1 MTGRTDDDTLDR
13 VRKTNPYGYI
23 VKPFEVTELKVAIEL
38 ALYKHDVE
46 VGRERMISELQ
57 GVVANVV
64 RQYIGAEKL
73 GPKGKNWFG

>member
-1 MTGRTDDDTLDR
+1 M
-13 VRKTNPYGYI
+13 
-23 VKPFEVTELKVAIEL
+23 AIEL